1 MKIKKPGLRIV
12 KTFIAVTLA
21 SLISHFRPGDGI
33 PFYSAI
39 AAIICL
45 KSDVE
50 GSRDIGKNR
59 ILGTILGGL
68 CGLLYLLIVPR
79 QIIPEYIEL
88 ILTSF
93 VSSLI
98 IWVMAMAG
106 KPKAISI
113 MAVVFLSITLNHGS
127 EANLPFLFAF
137 NRTMDTMVG
146 VMMAILVNGINFDF
160 RKNFEKIWYNK
171 TPWLVYY

>member
-1 MKIKKPGLRIV
+1 MKIKMPGLRII

-21 SLISHFRPGDGI
+21 MIISRYRPGEGL

-59 ILGTILGGL
+59 VIGTMLGGI
-68 CGLLYLLIVPR
+68 CGLIYLLIVPDNVL
-79 QIIPEYIEL
+79 PSTLEYIL
-88 ILTSF
+88 ISF
-93 VSSLI
+93 LSSII
-98 IWVMAMAG
+98 IWVMSMAG

-113 MAVVFLSITLNHGS
+113 MAIVFLSITINHGK
-127 EANLPFLFAF
+127 EAELPFLFAF
-137 NRTMDTMVG
+137 NRTFDTMIG
-146 VMMAILVNGINFDF
+146 VVSAIIVNWSEFEF
-160 RKNFEKIWYNK
+160 RKNHYIDK
-171 TPWLVYY
+171 

>member
-1 MKIKKPGLRIV
+1 MKFKKPGLRIV

-21 SLISHFRPGDGI
+21 MLISSFRPGEGL

-50 GSRDIGKNR
+50 GSREIGINR
-59 ILGTILGGL
+59 VIGTMLGGL
-68 CGLLYLLIVPR
+68 CGLLYLLIVPANYLPR
-79 QIIPEYIEL
+79 SVEL
-88 ILTSF
+88 ILI
-93 VSSLI
+93 SLLASII

-113 MAVVFLSITLNHGS
+113 MAIVFLSITINHGN
-127 EANLPFLFAF
+127 EGNLPFLFAF
-137 NRTMDTMVG
+137 NRTFDTMVG
-146 VMMAILVNGINFDF
+146 VIMAIVVNWSDF
-160 RKNFEKIWYNK
+160 EIRENYNK
-171 TPWLVYY
+171 KH

>member
-1 MKIKKPGLRIV
+1 MKFKKPGLRIV

-21 SLISHFRPGDGI
+21 MLISSFRPGEGL

-50 GSRDIGKNR
+50 GSREIGINR
-59 ILGTILGGL
+59 VIGTMLGGL
-68 CGLLYLLIVPR
+68 CGLLYLLIVPANYQPR
-79 QIIPEYIEL
+79 AVEL
-88 ILTSF
+88 ILI
-93 VSSLI
+93 SLLASII

-113 MAVVFLSITLNHGS
+113 MAIVFLSITINHGN
-127 EANLPFLFAF
+127 EGNLPFLFAF
-137 NRTMDTMVG
+137 NRTFDTMVG
-146 VMMAILVNGINFDF
+146 VISAIVVNWTDF
-160 RKNFEKIWYNK
+160 EIRENYNNK
-171 TPWLVYY
+171 H